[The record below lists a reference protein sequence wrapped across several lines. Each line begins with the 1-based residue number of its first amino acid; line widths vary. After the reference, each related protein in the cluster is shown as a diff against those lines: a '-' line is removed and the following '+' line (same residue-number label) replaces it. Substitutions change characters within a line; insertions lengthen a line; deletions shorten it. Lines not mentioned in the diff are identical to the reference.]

1 MTAWTS
7 DELSKIGAAEE
18 LEHLIEKHWRGAPT
32 RTVDAMSERRHYD
45 TRY

>member
-18 LEHLIEKHWRGAPT
+18 LDRVRQA
-32 RTVDAMSERRHYD
+32 RRQAAKSGD
-45 TRY
+45 NLGRPPR